1 MVGAQLVAGIAQAGV
16 GAPGVAALVAA
27 DAGRLA
33 LVLVGAG
40 ALVIAQPHALRAG
53 ASRLAVGH
61 LAPVLTAAV
70 VELAGVRRLAAPPVA
85 AQAVPAGQ
93 GGHLTQGTQGGIL
106 LVCCSRWAMHR
117 EAHMPK
123 WPFVLGYVWQND

>member
-40 ALVIAQPHALRAG
+40 ALIVAQPHALRAG

-93 GGHLTQGTQGGIL
+93 GGGVYLRELKEGSCSSVARDGRCTERHICLNGHL
-106 LVCCSRWAMHR
+106 
-117 EAHMPK
+117 
-123 WPFVLGYVWQND
+123 Y

>member
-40 ALVIAQPHALRAG
+40 ALIVAQPHALRAG

-93 GGHLTQGTQGGIL
+93 GGASNSGNSRRDPARLLLEMGDAQRGTY
-106 LVCCSRWAMHR
+106 A
-117 EAHMPK
+117 
-123 WPFVLGYVWQND
+123 